1 MYCYYLNV
9 TSIFPFCRVWL
20 EVEYQLTLF
29 LSIKLRVV
37 EREGCVPVVQ
47 RDCQQRQHLKPA
59 LVYMRDGLTTELT
72 CMLGTRYA
80 ALGCAMEESGVG
92 DL

>member
-1 MYCYYLNV
+1 MYCYYV
-9 TSIFPFCRVWL
+9 TSILPFCRVWL

-37 EREGCVPVVQ
+37 EREDCVPVVQ
-47 RDCQQRQHLKPA
+47 QDCQQLQRLRPA
-59 LVYMRDGLTTELT
+59 LVYTRDGQTTELT